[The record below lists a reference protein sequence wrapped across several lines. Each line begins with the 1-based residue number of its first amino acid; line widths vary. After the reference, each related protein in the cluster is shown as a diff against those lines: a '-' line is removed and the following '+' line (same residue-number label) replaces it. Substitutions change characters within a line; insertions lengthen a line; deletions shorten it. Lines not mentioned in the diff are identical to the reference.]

1 MSHHIEADIG
11 AARVRAEETLVNVKR
26 RIESMQLRPEVEEQ
40 IIADFRLDEAERA
53 IANGS
58 YSAVEAVRLRASSF
72 FAAVNAYAV
81 YNFNLEKD
89 DYNAALK
96 KAAEYFTGTGD
107 AVLQAAL
114 KTTDDELVHAYIR
127 AAAREGSFQ
136 NVNALLEAAN
146 QRLSKSSLYHAQA
159 AKNAKIIAGKNEHL
173 NENDSIQAA
182 LNTVSDAK
190 SFEKQ
195 LAEQEKQRSCQE
207 VETAVRNR
215 VLTAIIKIIKQQG
228 FIVKKE
234 NVTDMGDYAKISAI
248 KANGERVEFAVYL
261 SGKFAYKF
269 HEYEGLS
276 CEKDIGNFEEQFE
289 NIYGVKLENKNI
301 KWSNPDR
308 IAKMAHQTMQS
319 GNIGG

>member
-11 AARVRAEETLVNVKR
+11 AARLRAEETLVNVKR
-26 RIESMQLRPEVEEQ
+26 RIESMRLRPEVEKQ
-40 IIADFRLDEAERA
+40 IIADFGLDEAERA

-58 YSAVEAVRLRASSF
+58 YDAIEAARRRASSF
-72 FAAVNAYAV
+72 FAAVNTYAV

-89 DYNAALK
+89 DYNTALK

-114 KTTDDELVHAYIR
+114 NTTDDDLVRAYLR
-127 AAAREGSFQ
+127 ATAREGNFQ
-136 NVNALLEAAN
+136 DVALLLEATN
-146 QRLSKSSLYHAQA
+146 RRLSKSSLYQAQA
-159 AKNAKIIAGKNEHL
+159 AKNASIIVE
-173 NENDSIQAA
+173 ENGDSREKDSIQAA
-182 LNTVSDAK
+182 LNAVSDIQ

-195 LAEQEKQRSCQE
+195 ITEQENQKSNQE

-228 FIVKKE
+228 FIVKKD
-234 NVTDMGDYAKISAI
+234 NVADMGDYTKISAI
-248 KANGERVEFAVYL
+248 KPNGERAEFAVYL

-289 NIYGVKLENKNI
+289 NIYGVTLENKNL

-308 IAKMAHQTMQS
+308 IAKMTHQTMQS
-319 GNIGG
+319 GKVGG